1 LHKAEAIIQVLL
13 PDINLDDPRFDAHQ
27 AEQIIAASKKKR
39 ENQASRP
46 AKIVSENKAQTC
58 AADSGEESML
68 ESMVDHSGSLD
79 LDDEGHS
86 DYRGHSSGVMFMQ
99 RLRRQ
104 FGNLMVP
111 EPRSPL
117 VKSRPMSQVLESP
130 KSISD
135 SPLDSNLPPTHD
147 LPPRD
152 VARKLCSNALDDA
165 CTIMRFTHQPT
176 FYAMFDRIYDTPPE
190 QFSND
195 ENSFLPL
202 LYVVLAVGCLFGNVD
217 DTTLD
222 LSGYESAID
231 QG

>member
-1 LHKAEAIIQVLL
+1 MHKAEAIIQALL
-13 PDINLDDPRFDAHQ
+13 PEINLDDPRFDALH
-27 AEQIIAASKKKR
+27 AEQIISASQKKK
-39 ENQASRP
+39 EGQP
-46 AKIVSENKAQTC
+46 EKTISENKSQATC
-58 AADSGEESML
+58 PADSGEESML

-79 LDDEGHS
+79 LDDEGHW
-86 DYRGHSSGVMFMQ
+86 DYRGHSSGILFMQ

-111 EPRSPL
+111 EARSPL
-117 VKSRPMSQVLESP
+117 GKSRPISQILESP
-130 KSISD
+130 KSISE
-135 SPLDSNLPPTHD
+135 SPLDSNLPPTQD
-147 LPPRD
+147 LPSRE

-176 FYAMFDRIYDTPPE
+176 FYAMFDRIYDMSPD
-190 QFSND
+190 QFSNE

-202 LYVVLAVGCLFGNVD
+202 LYVVLAVGCLFGTVD
-217 DTTLD
+217 DSTLD

>member
-1 LHKAEAIIQVLL
+1 LL
-13 PDINLDDPRFDAHQ
+13 PDINLDDPRFDAHN
-27 AEQIIAASKKKR
+27 AEEIISANKKSN
-39 ENQASRP
+39 NQAP
-46 AKIVSENKAQTC
+46 GQNKAIPETKAQTG

-79 LDDEGHS
+79 LDDEGHW
-86 DYRGHSSGVMFMQ
+86 DYRGHSSGVLFMQ

-117 VKSRPMSQVLESP
+117 TKSRPLSQVLESP
-130 KSISD
+130 KSLSE
-135 SPLDSNLPPTHD
+135 SPMDSNLPPTHD
-147 LPPRD
+147 LPSRD

-176 FYAMFDRIYDTPPE
+176 FYAMFGRIYDIPPE
-190 QFSND
+190 QYTNE

-202 LYVVLAVGCLFGNVD
+202 LYVVLSVGCLFGSVD
-217 DTTLD
+217 DNTLD
-222 LSGYESAID
+222 VSGYESAID
-231 QG
+231 QGYA

>member
-1 LHKAEAIIQVLL
+1 MHKAEAIIQALL

-27 AEQIIAASKKKR
+27 TEQIIAASKKKEGQAPGPAKIIS
-39 ENQASRP
+39 ENQA
-46 AKIVSENKAQTC
+46 QTGGPT
-58 AADSGEESML
+58 DSGEESML

-79 LDDEGHS
+79 LDDEGHW
-86 DYRGHSSGVMFMQ
+86 DYRGHSSGVLFMQ

-104 FGNLMVP
+104 FGNLLVP
-111 EPRSPL
+111 EPKSPL
-117 VKSRPMSQVLESP
+117 TKSRPISQVLESP
-130 KSISD
+130 KSLSE

-147 LPPRD
+147 LPPRE

-165 CTIMRFTHQPT
+165 CTIMRFTHQPS
-176 FYAMFDRIYDTPPE
+176 FYAMFDRIYDTPPD
-190 QFSND
+190 QFSNE

-202 LYVVLAVGCLFGNVD
+202 LYVVLAVGCLFGTVD
-217 DTTLD
+217 DSTLD